1 MNSAGTS
8 SATCAPQAIAREWL
22 ALFDAAVVRRDA
34 SAVELLFAP
43 EMVLR
48 VKVLGKDGASSEFD
62 VGRDDM
68 VKSAMTALDALTDY
82 SQRRPR
88 IVGRNDAAQA
98 CARIAVTSLVI
109 EQGRQN
115 GQPYR
120 FEAMETYAL
129 EPRDGRWVAVRA
141 STTQR

>member
-1 MNSAGTS
+1 MVPGA
-8 SATCAPQAIAREWL
+8 CAPQAIAREWL

-34 SAVELLFAP
+34 STVELLFAP
-43 EMVLR
+43 EVVVR
-48 VKVLGKDGASSEFD
+48 VQVLGKDGASSQFD

-68 VKSAMTALDALTDY
+68 VKSAMTALDGLTDY
-82 SQRRPR
+82 SQRRPT
-88 IVGRNDAAQA
+88 IEGRDDAAQA
-98 CARIAVTSLVI
+98 CARVAVTSLVI

-115 GQPYR
+115 GKPYR
-120 FEAMETYAL
+120 FEALETYTL